1 MNADSDRYSEWDAAY
16 LLGSL
21 SASDRRE
28 FERHLGECASCADAV
43 AELAGLPGLLS
54 KVPAASAMRLT
65 EETQFESPVPATLL
79 PRMVRSAR
87 RRRRRGLLLTAS
99 AGAVAAAVAAVLLI
113 TMVLPAGAP
122 LDRHASTSISL
133 SAVTPNPLD
142 ARVRLV
148 AESWGTLVEMNCHY
162 ATSEDAPYPSTSP
175 RQYSMWVTD
184 AAGTSTEIA
193 TWSAGPGQTAEPAG
207 TTSVPFDQIA
217 TVDIRSVDSGKVLL
231 KGSP

>member
-1 MNADSDRYSEWDAAY
+1 MNADSDRYGEWDAAY

-28 FERHLGECASCADAV
+28 FERHLGECASCAEAV
-43 AELAGLPGLLS
+43 AEIAGLPGLLS

-99 AGAVAAAVAAVLLI
+99 AAAAAAAVAAVLLI
-113 TMVLPAGAP
+113 TMVLPASAP
-122 LDRHASTSISL
+122 LRHASTSISL
-133 SAVTPNPLD
+133 SAVTSNPLD

-148 AESWGTLVEMNCHY
+148 AESWGTRVEMNCHY
-162 ATSEDAPYPSTSP
+162 ATSEDAPYLSTSL

-193 TWSAGPGQTAEPAG
+193 TWSAGPGQTAEPSG

-217 TVDIRSVDSGKVLL
+217 SVDVRSVDNGKVLL
-231 KGSP
+231 RGSP